1 MRLFQVDISNLEMIL
16 CGVGQVKK
24 SVVRITATIISKWS
38 YGEVLP
44 LSLNREG
51 MEDTLDL
58 LGSNHK
64 SQHTGWGEIL
74 GPHETVYKGLCIYV
88 NIH

>member
-24 SVVRITATIISKWS
+24 SVVKITATIISKWS

-44 LSLNREG
+44 LPLNREG
-51 MEDTLDL
+51 ME
-58 LGSNHK
+58 
-64 SQHTGWGEIL
+64 
-74 GPHETVYKGLCIYV
+74 VR
-88 NIH
+88 